1 MGLLD
6 KHKGNLRHLRMI
18 ENAKKA
24 KIQNE
29 LIASKTKYKREP
41 VVLKD
46 RKATSSNIK

>member
-24 KIQNE
+24 KLQNE
-29 LIASKTKYKREP
+29 LIASKTKYNREP
-41 VVLKD
+41 VVQPD
-46 RKATSSNIK
+46 SEATSSN

>member
-24 KIQNE
+24 KTQNE
-29 LIASKTKYKREP
+29 LIASKTKYNREP
-41 VVLKD
+41 VVQAD
-46 RKATSSNIK
+46 RKATSSN